1 MRRRSQVKP
10 SCPDDGKFM
19 LVEEKVI
26 KSVPIVV
33 KPPPQFV
40 LINNNLGLHFFAI
53 ALWKEENK
61 FSSWFWFFHVFFN
74 ERGVSRLHPLTAVT
88 EHCSCTP
95 VPGRLVCSGRFLGL
109 GL

>member
-53 ALWKEENK
+53 ALWKE
-61 FSSWFWFFHVFFN
+61 
-74 ERGVSRLHPLTAVT
+74 
-88 EHCSCTP
+88 
-95 VPGRLVCSGRFLGL
+95 
-109 GL
+109 